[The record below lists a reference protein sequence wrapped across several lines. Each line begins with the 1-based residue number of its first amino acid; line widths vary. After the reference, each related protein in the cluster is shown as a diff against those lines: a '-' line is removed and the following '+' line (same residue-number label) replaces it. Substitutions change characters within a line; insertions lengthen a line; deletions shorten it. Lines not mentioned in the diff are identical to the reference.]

1 MPVKNKQKG
10 KEPKVKNDKTAQQE
24 QCSVVAIYYALNKD
38 MSKQTTQDELFKHF
52 STIYPKITEKDGIL
66 WKQTFLEQAEVF
78 KKIPNIINQVVIIF
92 LVGGMLLLKQ

>member
-38 MSKQTTQDELFKHF
+38 MSKQETQDELFKHF
-52 STIYPKITEKDGIL
+52 ATIYPKITEKDGIL
-66 WKQTFLEQAEVF
+66 WKQTFLEQAE
-78 KKIPNIINQVVIIF
+78 IF
-92 LVGGMLLLKQ
+92 